1 MLAQYVAVTGEV
13 KMSTDVMTGKHH
25 KKLRV
30 EFYKPEDCRQVYS
43 IGAVGGHS
51 PYDFRIGF
59 YNDNPRPGMDE
70 DGVQVIQRKLET
82 EVILSPL
89 AALELSRWL
98 NHHLKEYEAMFG
110 PIPQPNRSEN
120 KSEPPAD
127 NSRENSE
134 IQGYI

>member
-1 MLAQYVAVTGEV
+1 MLAQYLTVTGEI
-13 KMSTDVMTGKHH
+13 KMSTDVITGKRQ
-25 KKLRV
+25 KKIRI

-59 YNDNPRPGMDE
+59 YNDNPRPGTDE
-70 DGVQVIQRKLET
+70 NGVQVIQRKLET

-110 PIPQPNRSEN
+110 PIQQPN
-120 KSEPPAD
+120 KSEHISESPAD
-127 NSRENSE
+127 NSRENSD

>member
-1 MLAQYVAVTGEV
+1 MN
-13 KMSTDVMTGKHH
+13 TDENTTIQ
-25 KKLRV
+25 KKLRI
-30 EFYKPEDCRQVYS
+30 EFFKPDDCKQIYS

-59 YNDNPRPGMDE
+59 YNDNPLPALDE
-70 DGVQVIQRKLET
+70 EGVQVIQRKLET

-98 NHHLKEYEAMFG
+98 NQHIKEYESVFG
-110 PIPQPNRSEN
+110 TIPQPQRVEIKNEV
-120 KSEPPAD
+120 PAT
-127 NSRENSE
+127 NSRKNSE

>member
-1 MLAQYVAVTGEV
+1 
-13 KMSTDVMTGKHH
+13 MSTDNIAGKPQ

-59 YNDNPRPGMDE
+59 YNDNPKPGIDE
-70 DGVQVIQRKLET
+70 DGVQVIQRRLET

-89 AALELSRWL
+89 AALELSKWL

-110 PIPQPNRSEN
+110 SIPRPNRGEI
-120 KSEPPAD
+120 KSESPTD
-127 NSRENSE
+127 DSRENSE

>member
-1 MLAQYVAVTGEV
+1 MLTQYMPVKGDL
-13 KMSTDVMTGKHH
+13 KMSTDNIAGKHQ

-59 YNDNPRPGMDE
+59 YNDNPKPGIDE
-70 DGVQVIQRKLET
+70 DGVQVIQRRLET

-89 AALELSRWL
+89 AALELSKWL

-110 PIPQPNRSEN
+110 PIPRPNRGEI
-120 KSEPPAD
+120 KSESPTD